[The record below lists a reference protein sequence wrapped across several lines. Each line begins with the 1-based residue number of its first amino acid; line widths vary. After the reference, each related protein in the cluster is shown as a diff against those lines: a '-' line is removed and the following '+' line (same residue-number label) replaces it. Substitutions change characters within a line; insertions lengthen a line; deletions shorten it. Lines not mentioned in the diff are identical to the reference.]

1 MQICYNLHKL
11 EGALV
16 FQITEQSKSLT
27 EYVQDNDKFVASNGW
42 TVTSSNYPEIDIES
56 KTISIRGMGK
66 YLDLQPDFVFG
77 MANSERDRLSTKI
90 VTAIEELLDEAIGED
105 NQLEYPVFSKST
117 RKSNSR
123 VQIISV

>member
-27 EYVQDNDKFVASNGW
+27 EYVQDIGKFVASNGW
-42 TVTSSNYPEIDIES
+42 AISCSRYPEIDIES
-56 KTISIRGMGK
+56 KTISIRGMYK

-77 MANSERDRLSTKI
+77 MANSERDRLAVKI
-90 VTAIEELLDEAIGED
+90 VTAIEELLDSAIGRD

-117 RKSNSR
+117 TKSNSR